1 MGTAGNRASTGV
13 NVRDGGASLGG
24 FTTQALPV
32 SVTALITPFIAPV
45 AQTTSLASQT
55 SALTTLG
62 VGALA
67 AATVRPATFG
77 GTDIAASINPSA
89 LVAARSNAFLPAANF
104 SAITISN
111 ALRGTPFV
119 RRPSDEILNVS
130 HLRINNGTFVPANA
144 NGISS
149 LRPEVIS
156 LVDFKSVIADSH
168 GSLTK
173 AGRLLDLQFQAK
185 SLREKTL
192 LDLINN
198 IRGNPDTVHDLDQIQ
213 SEFFT
218 NFRTVD
224 QLVAFYKNT
233 IDTIEFLKQSFDVKN
248 IPNNLYNTRVF
259 QTLRSFYN
267 HRMEFPINSFDQF
280 SNTKLLYQL
289 MFDFRSIMQNYS
301 LNLLNLNDPDRTGN
315 TNPISID
322 KSYTTTNGFSFTM
335 DTVRSFGATSQNA
348 ADPDFFVRFLHTL
361 PPTLDDRIKLLV
373 VLLSKEFRISSGLG
387 LPDVQRRLTDR
398 FGAVDTN
405 GNVFDNLIGTV
416 GNTALDPPL
425 GEASLS
431 ALFFLDAGGNAS
443 VLPFE
448 NKYIDTNGG
457 QRVYVPGTTFF
468 VDSILNIANNQFNT
482 LPLLQYVD
490 TFTNRLAS
498 VVDIVEKLYD
508 FKETQSPMSG
518 VEVYKKFLLSI
529 RHGLEGTGA
538 GTQLSISQCA
548 MIALFRLTAVDNELK
563 EMLFQFILMKALQI
577 QNSNRTDLRF
587 ITLHIINEIDT
598 LQGLN
603 FVARRLDPGT
613 DDSIQNGRNLTPFL
627 TQLAADIQFRVFE
640 LLGVTISNGRVPI
653 HDVVDPRTGE
663 VRHGAHVETGEDQV
677 NHIRGSDV
685 DPAATGDENHSPSDS
700 TTRPVG
706 TTRIRQTFDVDS
718 TTSITSALLGDGGLL
733 RGLIDTAVFLDVS
746 ASPGHNTATYVD
758 SGGRTRYNQVS
769 ATTLLLMMYEI
780 YCGMITKFTSC
791 DFTRSQQDNTCD
803 ILVDVQFNDVNMN
816 IIDDA
821 ISDTEVV
828 LSPSTIGV
836 IGPDIRPNV
845 GVAPQPVV
853 GVGAAPATSTV
864 SGPGGSRLLD
874 IGLFAAFINP
884 GQAAAAGGT
893 TTGQAQAGADQNSQF
908 LGTTNPTPAQRTSAA
923 GIFSLAGLA
932 QSPGYMLELR
942 THENS
947 LFSIK
952 NKIFEEDLA
961 VANIIHILSVV
972 YRRLAN
978 AQSRVVS
985 FFNQSTLTNFLNQ
998 SSTAPTDL
1006 VNVLNP
1012 AQVKVIAFTKD
1023 TINNQLHASGDEL
1036 GQQVGFASSTPNDI
1050 NVKHGILSLLNQPDY
1065 QERFG
1070 ADGKIKLL
1078 TVGVPAGFSKNL
1090 SDRINTNNINPTSFT
1105 TMKDFDVVELQIHKR
1120 DLEHEELVFK
1130 PKIFVFDLSLFG
1142 TVFPTVDINEDFNT
1156 VIQNMKLL
1164 DYQNVS
1170 NPEQLA
1176 LNDLNIG
1183 QKYSFLRP
1191 DQKLNMFKNHVV
1203 SDLLNSY
1210 INYMTAMRIGE
1221 DVFVDIHSDTYN
1233 QFNALTTNSLAR
1245 GVRAAGGILAPFGA
1259 PVNPLTTLTAD
1270 FQTKVVRFLNIVKH
1284 KNLPNRPIQDLLLD
1298 PTVDEESKDIL
1309 RTIAFGNI
1317 VFNPR
1322 TTLQRLVSPKL
1333 FDRVYTVPISV
1344 DAFAIDQERTN
1355 STSTGAMLL
1364 QQLSQQQDRI
1374 VTNSTGEIY
1383 LAPRDKHSPVF
1394 EDYFVTVDL
1403 ITVT

>member
-32 SVTALITPFIAPV
+32 TVSSLITPFIPAT
-45 AQTTSLASQT
+45 ATTSLASQT
-55 SALTTLG
+55 STLTTLA
-62 VGALA
+62 VGAA
-67 AATVRPATFG
+67 AAASPATFG
-77 GTDIAASINPSA
+77 AGANIAATINPSA
-89 LVAARSNAFLPAANF
+89 LNAARASAFLPASNF

-119 RRPSDEILNVS
+119 RRPSDEILTVS
-130 HLRINNGTFVPANA
+130 HFRINNGTFVPTNA

-149 LRPEVIS
+149 LRPEVVS
-156 LVDFKSVIADSH
+156 MMDFKSVIADSH

-173 AGRLLDLQFQAK
+173 AGKLLDLQFQAK

-198 IRGNPDTVHDLDQIQ
+198 IRGNPDTAHDLDQIQ
-213 SEFFT
+213 QEFFT

-289 MFDFRSIMQNYS
+289 MFDFRAIMQNYS
-301 LNLLNLNDPDRTGN
+301 LNLLNLNDPDRTGD

-348 ADPDFFVRFLHTL
+348 SDDDFFVRFLHTL
-361 PPTLDDRIKLLV
+361 PSSIDDRIKLLI
-373 VLLSKEFRISSGLG
+373 VLLSKEFRISHGLG

-431 ALFFLDAGGNAS
+431 ALFFLDAGNNAS

-448 NKYIDTNGG
+448 HKYIDTNGG
-457 QRVYVPGTTFF
+457 QRVYVPGTNYF
-468 VDSILNIANNQFNT
+468 VDSILNLNNNQFNT
-482 LPLLQYVD
+482 LPLLQYVE

-508 FKETQSPMSG
+508 FKETQSPMSA
-518 VEVYKKFLLSI
+518 VEVFKKFLLSM
-529 RHGLEGTGA
+529 RHGMEGTGA
-538 GTQLSISQCA
+538 GTQLSITQCA
-548 MIALFRLTAVDNELK
+548 MVALFRLTAVDNELK

-598 LQGLN
+598 LQGLS
-603 FVARRLDPGT
+603 FVDRRLDPGT
-613 DDSIQNGRNLTPFL
+613 DASIQNGRNLTPFM
-627 TQLAADIQFRVFE
+627 TQLAQDIQFRVFE
-640 LLGVTISNGRVPI
+640 LLGVTISNGRVPV

-663 VRHGAHVETGEDQV
+663 VRRGAHVETGEDQT
-677 NHIRGSDV
+677 NHIRGSAV
-685 DPAATGDENHSPSDS
+685 DPNATGDTNHSPSDS

-706 TTRIRQTFDVDS
+706 AVRIRQTFDVDS
-718 TTSITSALLGDGGLL
+718 TTNITSALLGDGPLL
-733 RGLIDTAVFLDVS
+733 RGLIDAAMSLDVS

-769 ATTLLLMMYEI
+769 ATTLFLMMYEI

-791 DFTRSQQDNTCD
+791 DFARSEQDNTCD
-803 ILVDVQFNDVNMN
+803 ILIDAQFNDVNMN
-816 IIDDA
+816 ICDDA
-821 ISDTEVV
+821 ISETEVV
-828 LSPSTIGV
+828 LSPETIGI
-836 IGPDIRPNV
+836 IGPDVRPNV
-845 GVAPQPVV
+845 GVAAQPVA
-853 GVGAAPATSTV
+853 GVGAAPATTTV
-864 SGPGGSRLLD
+864 SGPGGARLLD

-884 GQAAAAGGT
+884 GGAAAAGGT
-893 TTGQAQAGADQNSQF
+893 TPGQAQGGADQNAAT

-923 GIFSLAGLA
+923 SMFSIAGLA
-932 QSPGYMLELR
+932 QLPSYMLELR

-947 LFSIK
+947 LYSIK
-952 NKIFEEDLA
+952 RKVFEEDLA

-978 AQSRVVS
+978 AQNRVVN

-998 SSTAPTDL
+998 STTAPSDL

-1036 GQQVGFASSTPNDI
+1036 GQQVGFASSTPSDI

-1070 ADGKIKLL
+1070 ADQKIKLL
-1078 TVGVPAGFSKNL
+1078 TIGVPAGFSKNL

-1105 TMKDFDVVELQIHKR
+1105 TMKDFDVVEVHIHKR

-1130 PKIFVFDLSLFG
+1130 PKIFLFDLSLFG
-1142 TVFPTVDINEDFNT
+1142 TVFPTIDINEDFNT
-1156 VIQNMKLL
+1156 VIQNMRLL

-1183 QKYSFLRP
+1183 EKYSFLRP

-1233 QFNALTTNSLAR
+1233 QFNALVQNSQAR
-1245 GVRAAGGILAPFGA
+1245 RVRAAGTVVPPFGA

-1270 FQTKVVRFLNIVKH
+1270 FQAKVVRFLNIVKH
-1284 KNLPNRPIQDLLLD
+1284 KNLPIRPIQDLLLD
-1298 PTVDEESKDIL
+1298 PAVDEESKDIL
-1309 RTIAFGNI
+1309 RTIAFGNL

-1333 FDRVYTVPISV
+1333 FDRVYTVPINV
-1344 DAFAIDQERTN
+1344 DAFAIDSERTN
-1355 STSTGAMLL
+1355 STSVGAMVLE
-1364 QQLSQQQDRI
+1364 QLSQKQDTI
-1374 VTNSTGEIY
+1374 ITTSTGEIY
-1383 LAPRDKHSPVF
+1383 LAPRDRHSPVF
-1394 EDYFVTVDL
+1394 EDFFVTIDL
-1403 ITVT
+1403 TTVT

>member
-32 SVTALITPFIAPV
+32 TVSSLITPFIPASAP
-45 AQTTSLASQT
+45 ASLASQT
-55 SALTTLG
+55 SALTTLA
-62 VGALA
+62 VGAVA

-77 GTDIAASINPSA
+77 AGNANIAATINPSA
-89 LVAARSNAFLPAANF
+89 LTAARTSAFLPASNF

-119 RRPSDEILNVS
+119 RRPSDEILTVS
-130 HLRINNGTFVPANA
+130 HLRINNGTFVPINA

-149 LRPEVIS
+149 LRPEIVS

-198 IRGNPDTVHDLDQIQ
+198 IRGNPDTARDLDQIQ
-213 SEFFT
+213 TEFFT

-267 HRMEFPINSFDQF
+267 HRMEFPVNSFDQF

-301 LNLLNLNDPDRTGN
+301 LNLLNLNDPDRTGD

-348 ADPDFFVRFLHTL
+348 ADNDFFVRFLHTL
-361 PPTLDDRIKLLV
+361 PAVLDDRIKLLI

-431 ALFFLDAGGNAS
+431 ALFFLDANNAS

-448 NKYIDTNGG
+448 NKYIDTNGS
-457 QRVYVPGTTFF
+457 QRVYVPGTNFF
-468 VDSILNIANNQFNT
+468 VDSILNITNNQFNT

-508 FKETQSPMSG
+508 FKETQSPLAA
-518 VEVYKKFLLSI
+518 VEVFKKFLVSM
-529 RHGLEGTGA
+529 RHGMEGTGA

-577 QNSNRTDLRF
+577 QNSSRTDLRF

-598 LQGLN
+598 LQGLS

-613 DDSIQNGRNLTPFL
+613 DDSIQNGRNLTPFI
-627 TQLAADIQFRVFE
+627 TQLAQDIQFRVFE

-653 HDVVDPRTGE
+653 HDVTDPRTGE

-677 NHIRGSDV
+677 NHIRGADV

-706 TTRIRQTFDVDS
+706 TVRIRQTFDVDS
-718 TTSITSALLGDGGLL
+718 TTSITSALLGDGALL
-733 RGLIDTAVFLDVS
+733 RGLIDAAMYFDIS
-746 ASPGHNTATYVD
+746 ASPGHNTAIYVD
-758 SGGRTRYNQVS
+758 SSGRSRYNQVS
-769 ATTLLLMMYEI
+769 ATTLLLMIYEI

-803 ILVDVQFNDVNMN
+803 ILVDAQFNDVNMN
-816 IIDDA
+816 ICDDA
-821 ISDTEVV
+821 ISETETV

-845 GVAPQPVV
+845 GVAAQPVA
-853 GVGAAPATSTV
+853 GVGAAPATTTV

-874 IGLFAAFINP
+874 ISLFAPLLNIGNTAT
-884 GQAAAAGGT
+884 AGGT
-893 TTGQAQAGADQNSQF
+893 TPGQAQDGADQNSAV

-923 GIFSLAGLA
+923 SIFSLAGIA
-932 QSPGYMLELR
+932 QLPSYMLELR

-947 LFSIK
+947 LYSIK
-952 NKIFEEDLA
+952 RKVYEEDLA

-978 AQSRVVS
+978 AQNRVVS

-998 SSTAPTDL
+998 STTAPSDL

-1036 GQQVGFASSTPNDI
+1036 GQQVGFASSTPSDI

-1070 ADGKIKLL
+1070 ADEKIKLL

-1130 PKIFVFDLSLFG
+1130 PKLFLFDLSLFG

-1156 VIQNMKLL
+1156 VIQNMRLL

-1183 QKYSFLRP
+1183 QKYNFLRP

-1233 QFNALTTNSLAR
+1233 QFNALTTNPAAR
-1245 GVRAAGGILAPFGA
+1245 AVRAVGTTVAPFGA
-1259 PVNPLTTLTAD
+1259 PVNPLTTLTTD
-1270 FQTKVVRFLNIVKH
+1270 FQTKVVRFLNVVKH
-1284 KNLPNRPIQDLLLD
+1284 KNLPIRPIQDLLLD

-1333 FDRVYTVPISV
+1333 FDRVYTVPINV

-1355 STSTGAMLL
+1355 STSVGAMVL
-1364 QQLSQQQDRI
+1364 QQLSQQQGTIITD
-1374 VTNSTGEIY
+1374 STGEIY

-1394 EDYFVTVDL
+1394 EDYFVTIDL
-1403 ITVT
+1403 TTVT